1 VDAGQKK
8 EPLMPIKKED
18 SVSPKRRSGG
28 GARRKKEMRV
38 PSEIPLLPL
47 RNTVIFPHQIVPLS
61 VGRKKSLKVIEEIT
75 KGDKMMIVVAQK
87 DGRIEDPGPEGLYE
101 WGSVV
106 QVVTVFKVPGGAE
119 NILVHGVCRAKVEK
133 YVQEEPYIKVR
144 ITPVFDMPAEGV
156 DVQAFAANLK
166 GLFQRAAE
174 LAPYLTED
182 HAALVASTESAG
194 RLADAVLWNLNVPIE
209 EKQRVLELVDIK
221 SRLEKTTYILNR
233 ELQIL
238 ELGSK
243 IQSEVA
249 GEIDKSQREFYLRQ
263 QLRAIQKELGEDEDE
278 RTAEVRELKKRI
290 DKAKLPAEAKKA
302 AEKELDRLAK
312 MPPAAAEYTVSRT
325 YLDWILDLPWNASTV
340 DQLDVSHART
350 ILDEDHYDLNKV
362 KKRILEFL
370 AVRKLKKDMKGPILC
385 FVGPPGV
392 GKTSLGKSIA
402 RAMGRKFVRVSLGG
416 MRDEAEIRGHRRTY
430 VGALPG
436 RIIQNLKKVGT
447 RNPVFMLDEIDK
459 MGVDFRGDPSSA
471 LLEVLDP
478 EQNHSFSDHYLEVAF
493 DLSNVLFIATAN
505 LMDPVAPALK
515 DRMEVLE
522 LPGYT
527 DEEKVRIAR
536 QFLVPKQLDAHGL
549 TGKQLVLEEDAI
561 RGIIGSYTRE
571 AGVRNLE
578 REIAAVCRGAAQEVA
593 EGATGVRAVREDAL
607 QSFIGPAKFFPEV
620 KERMSRPGVATGLAW
635 TPSGGDII
643 FIESTMMRGKG
654 GLLLTGHLG
663 DVMKESAQAALSYIR
678 ANAERFK
685 ISESIFT
692 EYDIHIHVPAG
703 AIPKDGPSAGIT
715 IYASLISLLTGK
727 LVRND
732 VAMTGEITLRGLVL
746 PVGGVKE
753 KVLAAKRAG
762 ITHVVLPDKN
772 RGYVEDISA
781 EMSQG
786 MEFFYVS
793 EMDEIHDIVLR
804 DNHKPHESGAARI
817 QIQRA
822 SA

>member
-1 VDAGQKK
+1 
-8 EPLMPIKKED
+8 MPISKEN
-18 SVSPKRRSGG
+18 SGSPTRGSRSGG
-28 GARRKKEMRV
+28 RRGKNMRV

-61 VGRKKSLKVIEEIT
+61 VGRKKSLRVVEDIT
-75 KGDKMMIVVAQK
+75 KGDKLMLVVAQK
-87 DGRIEDPGPEGLYE
+87 DGRVEDPAPEGMYE
-101 WGSVV
+101 WGTVV

-119 NILVHGVCRAKVEK
+119 NILVHGVCRAKIEK
-133 YVQEEPYIKVR
+133 YVQDDPFFKVR

-156 DVQAFAANLK
+156 EIQALAANLK

-182 HAALVASTESAG
+182 HAALVASTEGAG
-194 RLADAVLWNLNVPIE
+194 RLADAVLWNLNVAIE
-209 EKQRVLELVDIK
+209 EKQEVLELVDVK
-221 SRLEKTTYILNR
+221 TRLEKTTYILNR

-263 QLRAIQKELGEDEDE
+263 QMRAIQRELGEDEDE
-278 RTAEVRELKKRI
+278 RTVEVRELKRKI
-290 DKAKLPAEAKKA
+290 AKAKMPAEARKA
-302 AEKELDRLAK
+302 AEKELDRLSK
-312 MPPAAAEYTVSRT
+312 MPPAAAEYTVART
-325 YLDWILDLPWNASTV
+325 YLDWLLDLPWTVSTK
-340 DQLDVSHART
+340 DQLDVENARK
-350 ILDEDHYDLNKV
+350 ILDEDHYDLQKV

-370 AVRKLKKDMKGPILC
+370 AVRKLKEDMKGPILC

-402 RAMGRKFVRVSLGG
+402 RAMGRKFIRVSLGG

-447 RNPVFMLDEIDK
+447 SNPVFMLDEIDK
-459 MGVDFRGDPSSA
+459 MGTDFRGDPSSA

-478 EQNHSFSDHYLEVAF
+478 EQNHTFSDHYLEVSY
-493 DLSNVLFIATAN
+493 DLSNVMFIATAN

-527 DEEKVRIAR
+527 DEEKVRIAQ

-549 TGKQLVLEEDAI
+549 TDEQLVLEESAI
-561 RGIIGSYTRE
+561 RGIIGSYTHE

-578 REIAAVCRGAAQEVA
+578 REIAGVCRGVAQEVA
-593 EGATGVRAVREDAL
+593 EGKKEVRVVAEGTL
-607 QSFIGPAKFFPEV
+607 QGFLGPAKHFPEV
-620 KERMSRPGVATGLAW
+620 KERTSRPGVATGLAW
-635 TPSGGDII
+635 TPAGGDII
-643 FIESTMMRGKG
+643 FIEATMMKGKG
-654 GLLLTGHLG
+654 NLTLTGHLG
-663 DVMKESAQAALSYIR
+663 DVMKESAHAALSYIR

-685 ISESIFT
+685 LDEDVFT
-692 EYDIHIHVPAG
+692 QSDIHVHVPAG
-703 AIPKDGPSAGIT
+703 SIPKDGPSAGIT

-727 LVRND
+727 VVRND

-746 PVGGVKE
+746 PVGGIKE

-762 ITHVVLPDKN
+762 IRHVVVPEKN
-772 RGYVEDISA
+772 RGYVEDISS
-781 EMSQG
+781 EMSHD
-786 MEFFYVS
+786 MEFFYVR
-793 EMDEIHDIVLR
+793 EMHEIHDIVLR
-804 DNHKPHESGAARI
+804 DGGRSRRSGSPRI
-817 QIQRA
+817 NIQPA

>member
-1 VDAGQKK
+1 
-8 EPLMPIKKED
+8 
-18 SVSPKRRSGG
+18 
-28 GARRKKEMRV
+28 MRI
-38 PSEIPLLPL
+38 PSELPLLPL

-61 VGRKKSLKVIEEIT
+61 VGRAKSLRVIEDVT
-75 KGDKMMIVVAQK
+75 HQDKMMLVVAQK
-87 DGRIEDPGPEGLYE
+87 DGRVEDPEPEGLYG
-101 WGSVV
+101 WGTVV

-133 YVQEEPYIKVR
+133 YLQKDPYFKAKL
-144 ITPVFDMPAEGV
+144 TPVYDKTSEGV
-156 DVQAFAANLK
+156 EVQALAANLK
-166 GLFQRAAE
+166 GLFGRAAE

-182 HAALVASTESAG
+182 HATLVAGTQEAG
-194 RLADAVLWNLNVPIE
+194 RLADAVLWNLNVALE
-209 EKQRVLELVDIK
+209 EKQEVLELVDVRG
-221 SRLEKTTYILNR
+221 RLEKTTYILNR

-263 QLRAIQKELGEDEDE
+263 QLRAIQKELGDDEDE
-278 RTAEVRELKKRI
+278 RSVEVRDLKKRI
-290 DKAKLPAEAKKA
+290 EKAKLPEEAKKA

-312 MPPAAAEYTVSRT
+312 MPPAAAEYTVART
-325 YLDWILDLPWNASTV
+325 YLDWLIDLPWAINTE
-340 DQLDVSHART
+340 DQLDVANARK
-350 ILDEDHYDLNKV
+350 ILDEDHYDLEKV

-370 AVRKLKKDMKGPILC
+370 AVRRLRPDMKGPILC

-436 RIIQNLKKVGT
+436 RIVQNIKKVGT
-447 RNPVFMLDEIDK
+447 NNPVFMLDEIDK

-493 DLSNVLFIATAN
+493 DLSNVFFIATAN
-505 LMDPVAPALK
+505 IMDPVAPALK

-527 DEEKVRIAR
+527 DEEKVRIAQ
-536 QFLVPKQLDAHGL
+536 QFLVPRQLESHGL
-549 TGKQLVLEEDAI
+549 TKEQLTFREDSI
-561 RGIIGSYTRE
+561 RAIIGSYTHE

-578 REIAAVCRGAAQEVA
+578 REIAGVCRGTAREVVEGKDGHTLITADDLQPHLGPHKHFPEVA
-593 EGATGVRAVREDAL
+593 ER
-607 QSFIGPAKFFPEV
+607 I
-620 KERMSRPGVATGLAW
+620 SRPGVATGLAW
-635 TPSGGDII
+635 TPAGGDLI
-643 FIESTMMRGKG
+643 FIEATVMRGKG
-654 GLLLTGHLG
+654 NLQLTGHLG

-678 ANAERFK
+678 ANADRF
-685 ISESIFT
+685 
-692 EYDIHIHVPAG
+692 DIHEDVFTNNDIHVHVPAG

-715 IYASLISLLTGK
+715 LYASLISLLTNK

-753 KVLAAKRAG
+753 KVLAARRAG
-762 ITHVVLPDKN
+762 IKNVILPDKN
-772 RGYVEDISA
+772 RGAVEEIS
-781 EMSQG
+781 EEIRGDMV
-786 MEFFYVS
+786 FFYVK

-804 DNHKPHESGAARI
+804 DGSRSRKTTPGKVGAPRTSGARPTPRVTPGA
-817 QIQRA
+817 
-822 SA
+822 

>member
-1 VDAGQKK
+1 
-8 EPLMPIKKED
+8 
-18 SVSPKRRSGG
+18 
-28 GARRKKEMRV
+28 MRV

-47 RNTVIFPHQIVPLS
+47 RNTVIYPHQIVPLS
-61 VGRKKSLKVIEEIT
+61 VGRKKSLRVIEEVT
-75 KGDKMMIVVAQK
+75 RGDKLMLVAAQK
-87 DGRIEDPGPEGLYE
+87 DGRVEDPGPEGIYE
-101 WGSVV
+101 WGTVV

-119 NILVHGVCRAKVEK
+119 NVLVHGVCRAKIER
-133 YVQEEPYIKVR
+133 YLHQDPFIKVKA
-144 ITPVFDMPAEGV
+144 TSVFDPPAEGV
-156 DVQAFAANLK
+156 EIKALSTNLK
-166 GLFQRAAE
+166 NLFQRAAE

-182 HAALVASTESAG
+182 HAALVASTEEPG
-194 RLADAVLWNLNVPIE
+194 RVADAVIWNLNVPVE
-209 EKQRVLELVDIK
+209 EKQQVLEIVDVK
-221 SRLEKTTYILNR
+221 TRLEKATFILNR

-249 GEIDKSQREFYLRQ
+249 GEIDRSQREFYLRQ
-263 QLRAIQKELGEDEDE
+263 QLRAIQRELGEEEDE
-278 RTAEVRELKKRI
+278 RTAEVKELKKRI
-290 DKAKLPAEAKKA
+290 AKAKLPAEAKKA

-312 MPPAAAEYTVSRT
+312 MPPAAAEYTVART
-325 YLDWILDLPWNASTV
+325 YLDWLLELPWAVSTE
-340 DQLDVSHART
+340 DQLDVAHARK
-350 ILDEDHYDLNKV
+350 ILDEDHYDLDKV

-370 AVRKLKKDMKGPILC
+370 AVRKLKADMKGPILC

-447 RNPVFMLDEIDK
+447 NNPVFMLDEIDK
-459 MGVDFRGDPSSA
+459 MGIDFRGDPSSA

-493 DLSNVLFIATAN
+493 DLSNVMFIATAN

-527 DEEKVRIAR
+527 DEEKMRIAK
-536 QFLVPKQLDAHGL
+536 QFLVPKQLEAHGL
-549 TGKQLVLEEDAI
+549 SSEQLQFEDEAI
-561 RGIIGSYTRE
+561 GAIIGSYTRE

-578 REIAAVCRGAAQEVA
+578 RQIAGVCRGVAQEVVEA
-593 EGATGVRAVREDAL
+593 GEGAAVKKR
-607 QSFIGPAKFFPEV
+607 IGPGDLQRHLGPPKFFPEV
-620 KERMSRPGVATGLAW
+620 KERISRPGVATGLAW

-643 FIESTMMRGKG
+643 FIEATIMKGKG
-654 GLLLTGHLG
+654 NLTLTGHLG
-663 DVMKESAQAALSYIR
+663 DVMKESAHAALSYIR

-685 ISESIFT
+685 IDDAMFAER
-692 EYDIHIHVPAG
+692 DIHVHVPAG
-703 AIPKDGPSAGIT
+703 SIPKDGPSAGIT
-715 IYASLISLLTGK
+715 IYASLISLLTDK

-753 KVLAAKRAG
+753 KVLAARRAG
-762 ITHVVLPDKN
+762 IRNIVLPEKN
-772 RGYVEDISA
+772 RGDVEDISPDMA
-781 EMSQG
+781 SDMT
-786 MEFFYVS
+786 FFYVT
-793 EMDEIHDIVLR
+793 EIDQVHELVLKDGTTSR
-804 DNHKPHESGAARI
+804 RRSTRKVEI
-817 QIQRA
+817 QSA

>member
-1 VDAGQKK
+1 
-8 EPLMPIKKED
+8 MPINREE
-18 SVSPKRRSGG
+18 GG
-28 GARRKKEMRV
+28 GRGERPGPKARKRKDMKV
-38 PSEIPLLPL
+38 PAEIPLLPL

-61 VGRKKSLKVIEEIT
+61 VGRKKSLRVVEEVT
-75 KGDKMMIVVAQK
+75 KGDKLMLVVTQK
-87 DGRIEDPGPEGLYE
+87 DGRVEDPGPEGMYD
-101 WGSVV
+101 WGTVV

-119 NILVHGVCRAKVEK
+119 NVLVHGVCRAKVEK
-133 YVQEEPYIKVR
+133 YLQEDPFISVR
-144 ITPVFDMPAEGV
+144 INPVFDMPAEGV
-156 DVQAFAANLK
+156 EAQALSANLK

-182 HAALVASTESAG
+182 HAALVANTEGAG
-194 RLADAVLWNLNVPIE
+194 RLADAVLWNLNVAIE
-209 EKQRVLELVDIK
+209 EKQQVLEMMDVK
-221 SRLEKTTYILNR
+221 SRLERTTYILNR

-249 GEIDKSQREFYLRQ
+249 GEIDRSQREFYLRQ
-263 QLRAIQKELGEDEDE
+263 QMKAIQRELGDDEDE
-278 RTAEVRELKKRI
+278 RTAEVKELKKRI
-290 DKAKLPAEAKKA
+290 TKAKLPPEAKKA
-302 AEKELDRLAK
+302 AEKELDRLGK
-312 MPPAAAEYTVSRT
+312 MPPAAAEYTVART
-325 YLDWILDLPWNASTV
+325 YLDWLLDVPWSQHTE
-340 DQLDVSHART
+340 DQLDVKNARQ

-370 AVRKLKKDMKGPILC
+370 AVRKLKADMKGPILC

-447 RNPVFMLDEIDK
+447 NNPVFMLDEIDK
-459 MGVDFRGDPSSA
+459 MGIDFRGDPSSA

-493 DLSNVLFIATAN
+493 DLSNVMFIATAN

-527 DEEKVRIAR
+527 DEEKVHIA
-536 QFLVPKQLDAHGL
+536 QKFLVPKQLDAHGL
-549 TGKQLVLEEDAI
+549 DAKQLEFEEDSI
-561 RGIIGSYTRE
+561 RGILRSYTRE

-578 REIAAVCRGAAQEVA
+578 RQIAGCCRGVAQEVV
-593 EGATGVRAVREDAL
+593 EGKYGEGHARSVAGADL
-607 QSFIGPAKFFPEV
+607 QTYLGPPKFFPDV
-620 KERMSRPGVATGLAW
+620 KERISRPGVATGLAW
-635 TPSGGDII
+635 TPAGGDII
-643 FIESTMMRGKG
+643 FIEATVMKGKG
-654 GLLLTGHLG
+654 ALTLTGHLG
-663 DVMKESAQAALSYIR
+663 DVMKESAQAALSFIR

-685 ISESIFT
+685 IDETIFT
-692 EYDIHIHVPAG
+692 DHDIHVHVPAG
-703 AIPKDGPSAGIT
+703 SIPKDGPSAGIS
-715 IYASLISLLTGK
+715 IYSSLISLFTNK

-732 VAMTGEITLRGLVL
+732 VAMTGEVTLRGLVL

-753 KVLAAKRAG
+753 KVLAARRAG
-762 ITHVVLPDKN
+762 IKTIVLPAKN
-772 RGYVEDISA
+772 KGDVEDISR
-781 EMSQG
+781 EMSG
-786 MEFFYVS
+786 DMEFFYVH
-793 EMDEIHDIVLR
+793 EIDEIHDIVLR
-804 DNHKPHESGAARI
+804 DGRKSRPGGSRKIE
-817 QIQRA
+817 IQRA